1 MASKEGKSAMK
12 CNLDCKNC
20 EAKNPAECDSSRKR
34 DSVVDGLFALAVLI
48 GALSVLIALCG
59 CASNYSLGMLR
70 DDMRNGDKALWRD
83 QRFQNER
90 IQTLEQRVYHLERGE
105 LLDHPAKE
113 AK

>member
-1 MASKEGKSAMK
+1 MK
-12 CNLDCKNC
+12 CNLDCKDC
-20 EAKNPAECDSSRKR
+20 EAKNPADCDSRRNS

-59 CASNYSLGMLR
+59 CASNYSLGVVR
-70 DDMRNGDKALWRD
+70 DDMRNGNKALWRYEREQD
-83 QRFQNER
+83 GR